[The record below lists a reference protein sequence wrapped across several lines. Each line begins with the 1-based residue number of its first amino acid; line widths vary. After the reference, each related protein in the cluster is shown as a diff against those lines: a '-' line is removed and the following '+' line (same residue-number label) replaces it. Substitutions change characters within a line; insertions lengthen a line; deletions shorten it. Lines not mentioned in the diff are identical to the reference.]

1 MSNGQDRA
9 IQRLSAAFA
18 QRRLT
23 LYLGAGVSV
32 GNGLPTWE
40 RLVLAMY
47 YSVMSQQRLGSWR
60 PFANYLYAIAEW
72 QLGQTREPLEITAR
86 KLRNLYGSDGDGRD
100 DREAFLRDLWETL
113 WAGFV
118 DDDGRPSAEVH
129 PQAIRAGNPTL
140 DAVARLIEAGSA
152 SRGVRGVITYNYDNL
167 VEMVLEG
174 VHHQSI
180 YQVGPLEEDAF
191 PIAHVHGFVPLS
203 GDGSLPDDIVF
214 TEDQYHMAARDPYS
228 WANLVQI
235 QAMSSTVGLM
245 VGLSLSDRN
254 IRRLLDA
261 IAQAPLDS
269 ESFILLKR
277 PPRDSPE
284 LDELSGIHNKAV
296 AYLDRFRNSGIKGG
310 DEDRVENVGTHVGV
324 KSAQPGPMSSSG
336 VKGPMYAMQIA
347 GILEEV
353 RKVDE
358 AQQTKVLGQLG
369 VHPIWYDEH
378 DEIPQIL
385 DRIPGGS

>member
-9 IQRLSAAFA
+9 LERLSAAFA
-18 QRRLT
+18 ERRLT

-47 YSVMSQQRLGSWR
+47 FSVMSQQRLGSWR

-72 QLGQTREPLEITAR
+72 QLGQTSEPLEITAR
-86 KLRNLYGSDGDGRD
+86 KLRNLYGSDGDGRN

-118 DDDGRPSAEVH
+118 DVEGRPSDEVH
-129 PQAIRAGNPTL
+129 PQAIREGNPTL

-167 VEMVLEG
+167 VELVLEG
-174 VHHQSI
+174 VRHQSI
-180 YQVGPLEEDAF
+180 YQVGPLEDDAF

-203 GDGSLPDDIVF
+203 GEGSLPDDIVF

-269 ESFILLKR
+269 ESFILLQR
-277 PPRDSPE
+277 PPRDPPE
-284 LDELSGIHNKAV
+284 LEELSGIHEKAV
-296 AYLDRFRNSGIKGG
+296 AYLDRFRRSGIKGG
-310 DEDRVENVGTHVGV
+310 DEDRIETTGTHVGV
-324 KSAQPGPMSSSG
+324 KSAQPTPMSSSG

-347 GILEEV
+347 GILEEI

-358 AQQTKVLGQLG
+358 DQQTKVLGQLG
-369 VHPIWYDEH
+369 VHPIWYDSH
-378 DEIPQIL
+378 DEIPEIL
-385 DRIPGGS
+385 SRIPGGS